1 MASLIYMTLNFH
13 MHMKEE
19 KDQEATVLAPL
30 PSKSPSLTD
39 TQSINDVTCNTEER
53 VGKKKEEDVEEGEE
67 DEIDANQG
75 GVVSL
80 TFDRYSPYDLSLFD
94 KYFDGTQSI

>member
-1 MASLIYMTLNFH
+1 MFLEKMDCQPVLVGWHLKMPMYNFETNKRYIIMASLIYMTLNFH

-39 TQSINDVTCNTEER
+39 T
-53 VGKKKEEDVEEGEE
+53 
-67 DEIDANQG
+67 
-75 GVVSL
+75 
-80 TFDRYSPYDLSLFD
+80 
-94 KYFDGTQSI
+94 